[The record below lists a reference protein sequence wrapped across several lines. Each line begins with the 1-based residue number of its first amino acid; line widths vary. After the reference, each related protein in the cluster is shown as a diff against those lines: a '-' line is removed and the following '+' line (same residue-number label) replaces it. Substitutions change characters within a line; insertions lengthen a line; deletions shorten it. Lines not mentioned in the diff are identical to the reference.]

1 MTDALEQPGLG
12 TRLGATLHRA
22 GAVLGKAGFVLFML
36 AALVAAL
43 VAASLIGLMVA
54 IAALFLSIA
63 YGVGRSRRTARAQA
77 QDDTLEARQTA
88 DGWVIEPQGFT
99 RG

>member
-1 MTDALEQPGLG
+1 MTDTLGQPGF
-12 TRLGATLHRA
+12 GARFGAGLHRA
-22 GAVLGKAGFVLFML
+22 GGMLGKAGFGLFML
-36 AALVAAL
+36 AAAIAAL

-63 YGVGRSRRTARAQA
+63 HGLGRSGKTARRDAEAQ
-77 QDDTLEARQTA
+77 TLEARETA

-99 RG
+99 RV